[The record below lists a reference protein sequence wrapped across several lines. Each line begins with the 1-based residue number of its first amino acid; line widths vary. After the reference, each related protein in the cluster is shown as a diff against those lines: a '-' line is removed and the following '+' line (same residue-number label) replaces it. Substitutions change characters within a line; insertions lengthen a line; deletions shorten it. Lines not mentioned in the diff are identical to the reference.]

1 MLSTK
6 LKKKADKQL
15 YCMNT
20 LYVVHPE
27 QYLPDGS
34 LEIPKIRSQIPPP
47 LNHAIA
53 RHTNHP
59 HITQGSI
66 MCHHEHPMHTITY
79 HRTYDPKFSPWT
91 TSYERAFGHA
101 LPCGCGSTFQDYRL
115 MPPPCMNVSLKHGK
129 PL

>member
-1 MLSTK
+1 MFAIFSTP
-6 LKKKADKQL
+6 LL
-15 YCMNT
+15 NS

-34 LEIPKIRSQIPPP
+34 LELPKVRSQIPAP
-47 LNHAIA
+47 LKHAIA

-59 HITQGSI
+59 HIKTGSVI
-66 MCHHEHPMHTITY
+66 CHHENPLHTITF
-79 HRTYDPKFSPWT
+79 HRTYNPRDSPWT
-91 TSYERAFGHA
+91 TSYERAFGHM
-101 LPCGCGSTFQDYRL
+101 LPCGCGSTFMDYRL